1 MARDQGN
8 RTRVGALGS
17 APRLVLE
24 RPDPSEPG
32 TLASAGTLEVRL
44 ATTRCELHRA
54 QKLRYRVFFEEGGAV
69 ADPAARLIGRDV
81 CRFDRVCDHL
91 IVVDNS
97 AARIDGSPTVVG
109 AYRLLRQEV
118 AEANFGFY
126 SAQEFQV
133 GSLIAR
139 HPGRRFLELGRSCV
153 ARGYRG
159 KRTIELLWRGIWDY
173 ALRDGVDA
181 MFGCAS
187 FPGVDANAHA
197 VTMRFLRGE
206 DKIEALW
213 RVDAVAS
220 HAVADAPSGQAPLAP
235 REALRAMPPLIKGY
249 WRLGAKFS
257 SEAVVDR
264 RFGTTDLF
272 VVLPIEDIKSRYL
285 AYFAAER
292 ESAPLAA

>member
-1 MARDQGN
+1 MARNTGN
-8 RTRVGALGS
+8 RRRARSLGP
-17 APRLVLE
+17 APRSALE
-24 RPDPSEPG
+24 WPDPLG
-32 TLASAGTLEVRL
+32 IMASAGTLEVRL
-44 ATTRCELHRA
+44 ASTRCEIHHA

-97 AARIDGSPTVVG
+97 VARIDGSPTVVG
-109 AYRLLRQEV
+109 AYRLLRQEI

-126 SAQEFQV
+126 SAREFQV

-159 KRTIELLWRGIWDY
+159 KRTIELLWRGIWSY
-173 ALRDGVDA
+173 ASRHGVDA

-187 FPGVDANAHA
+187 FPGVDAHAHA

-206 DKIEALW
+206 DKIEAIW
-213 RVDAVAS
+213 RVDALAS
-220 HAVADAPSGQAPLAP
+220 RAVVDGRSEEAPLSP

-257 SEAVVDR
+257 PEAVVDR

-285 AYFAAER
+285 AYFAPER